1 MRDFRDAKSMAQ
13 TLRESLTEK
22 AVVISHGE
30 SLELVSRM
38 LGVADWNTLS
48 ARLKADPRESAAQ
61 ATPRRDGL
69 IHYPAIPIRDLVPF
83 PTMTFP
89 LFIGREKTKQALDQA
104 FAQRREVVLAVQK
117 DADVNNPGFEDLYEV
132 GTLAT
137 LMEVDRLQDDTM
149 KVLVQVHRRV
159 AISRFIGENGAFQA
173 EISDISEG
181 PIPDAPD
188 LVANALARFKSHA
201 AAHDLRIV
209 ATVPPLDQIR
219 DPGRLADVIVS
230 QLGVPLRTKQA
241 LLATLDPLERL
252 ERTHALMENAVAPP
266 RSRAISATMDRALAD
281 ARQRRHSHATLEHLL
296 LALADDAD
304 AATVMRSCGVDLGAL
319 RRNLVGY
326 IDTGLTRLLTEREA
340 VPQPTAAFQRVT
352 QRAGMQA
359 WERQR
364 PATTGADVLVA
375 LFTEWQSPAVQ
386 MLVQQQMT
394 RKAALDVIM
403 KEDVTRG

>member
-1 MRDFRDAKSMAQ
+1 MRNFRDAKSMAQ

-48 ARLKADPRESAAQ
+48 ALLKADPRESAAP
-61 ATPRRDGL
+61 ATPRREGL

-117 DADVNNPGFEDLYEV
+117 DADVDNPGFDDLYEV

-159 AISRFIGENGAFQA
+159 AINSFAGENGAFQA

-188 LVANALARFKSHA
+188 LIASAVTRFKSYA
-201 AAHDLRIV
+201 AAHDHRIV
-209 ATVPPLDQIR
+209 GTVPPLDQIR
-219 DPGRLADVIVS
+219 DPGRLADVIAS

-252 ERTHALMENAVAPP
+252 ERAHALMENAVAPP
-266 RSRAISATMDRALAD
+266 RSRAIAATLDRALAD

-304 AATVMRSCGVDLGAL
+304 AAAVMRSCGVDLGAL
-319 RRNLVGY
+319 RSNLVGY
-326 IDTGLTRLLTEREA
+326 IDTGLTRLLTGRKDA
-340 VPQPTAAFQRVT
+340 PQPTAAFQRVT

-359 WERQR
+359 WELQR
-364 PATTGADVLVA
+364 AATTGADILVA

-394 RKAALDVIM
+394 RKAALDVVM
-403 KEDVTRG
+403 KQDAEQG